1 MAVIACGAL
10 GAHLREIIARRGWLA
25 ELHCLPALLHNRPG
39 KIADHAERLARA
51 ALARGQQVVLAYADC
66 GTYGALDD
74 LCRRMG
80 LRRLPGLHCYDV
92 LAGPE
97 RMRSVF
103 DAEPGTYVLTD
114 FLVRSFGR
122 TVLAELGLDRY
133 PDLWPDYFGHYRRVV
148 WLAQD
153 RDPALEAEA
162 GRVAARFGLPLTV
175 VETGTS
181 RLERELELLITPG
194 GAP

>member
-1 MAVIACGAL
+1 VIACGAL
-10 GAHLREIIARRGWLA
+10 GAHLREIMARRGWLA
-25 ELHCLPALLHNRPG
+25 ELQCLPALLHNRPS
-39 KIADHAERLARA
+39 KITEHAERLARA
-51 ALARGQQVVLAYADC
+51 ALAHGRLVAVAYADC
-66 GTYGALDD
+66 GTYGALDE
-74 LCRRMG
+74 LCARLG

-97 RMRSVF
+97 RMRAVF

-122 TVLAELGLDRY
+122 TVLAELGLDRH
-133 PDLWPDYFGHYRRVV
+133 PELWPDYFGHYRRVV

-153 RDPALEAEA
+153 REPGLEAEA

-175 VETGTS
+175 VETGTG
-181 RLERELELLITPG
+181 RLERELELLVG
-194 GAP
+194 GDAGSRP